1 MPLYIRDDGV
11 AALAE
16 ELAKLTNAPS
26 KTEAVRSAL
35 RHEIERRRRSVP
47 LAERLARLQERAT
60 RLGLP
65 NPDFDMKR
73 FSDDMWD
80 DA

>member
-1 MPLYIRDDGV
+1 MPLYIRDDSV

-16 ELAKLTNAPS
+16 ELVRLTNASS
-26 KTEAVRSAL
+26 KTEAVRTAL
-35 RHEIERRRRSVP
+35 RHEIDRRRQSVP
-47 LAERLARLQERAT
+47 LAERLAELQDRAS

-73 FSDDMWD
+73 FSDEMWD
-80 DA
+80 ED